1 MICLGAGTMETM
13 HTDQKLHILSTS
25 SEQSLAIGERIG
37 GSLQSGQL
45 IELVG
50 DLGGGK
56 TTLVKGI
63 ATGLGITKTITSP
76 TFSIQRSYELPDGG
90 VLEHFDLYR
99 LEDQDMVVNELT
111 ECLQDPCATVAIEW
125 SKPFV
130 GHMRPDRLIIEVSW
144 KSENDR
150 SIVLSATGPQ
160 SQRIIEALR

>member
-1 MICLGAGTMETM
+1 MESM

-37 GSLQSGQL
+37 RLIKPGQL
-45 IELVG
+45 IELIG

-63 ATGLGITKTITSP
+63 AAGLGITKTVTSP

-90 VLEHFDLYR
+90 TFEHFDLYR
-99 LEDQDMVVNELT
+99 LEDQDAVVNELT
-111 ECLQDPCATVAIEW
+111 ECLLDSQAIVAVEW

-130 GHMRPDRLIIEVSW
+130 GRARPDRLIIDVGWE
-144 KSENDR
+144 SENER
-150 SIVLSATGPQ
+150 TIGLVATGPQ
-160 SQRIIEALR
+160 STCVIEVMR